1 MIAIHYSL
9 TDECWIVFNERDV
22 LNKFAKRDVALKL
35 YPKAELRGDEQG
47 QSHDDRKRWAR
58 LGASWRRQDT
68 DWSGTIVSI
77 YCDDR
82 GFYRVKGTDVL
93 VPENA
98 TIEREPR
105 LETFGLV
112 VESERGLS

>member
-1 MIAIHYSL
+1 
-9 TDECWIVFNERDV
+9 
-22 LNKFAKRDVALKL
+22 
-35 YPKAELRGDEQG
+35 
-47 QSHDDRKRWAR
+47 
-58 LGASWRRQDT
+58 
-68 DWSGTIVSI
+68 VSI

-82 GFYRVKGTDVL
+82 GFYRVKGTDAL

-112 VESERGLS
+112 VESERGL